1 MIRLPQLIGL
11 LGIGTLWAFNTAA
24 GAQQSNRTAA
34 SDATAT
40 AGGSS
45 HGELRLPIGM
55 KLSTPTYYTAEMPF
69 RDAFM
74 LSSQWFHQNSNTT
87 SPWDLGGLE
96 VANDAW
102 PILQRGRAAA
112 CLMMRDLNGRYPRG
126 TYVCT
131 YTGTGEIAVGLDAHE
146 TRTEPGR
153 ILFEALRPTDAG
165 ILLKIKW
172 QDREDPI
179 RNVRIWLPGMHPRPG
194 RPQSIFNPISSCGGS
209 SRSPSFGSWIGR

>member
-96 VANDAW
+96 VTNDGW
-102 PILQRGRAAA
+102 PILQPGRGAA